1 MNWLSLN
8 SFDFNQIPVK
18 LSIFICGDSLNFQKI
33 FSFKSQHHIFLIYS
47 MQIKQILIWNQAHCS
62 FEASC
67 LILCIFNEIFTK
79 INNKFLNFY
88 YFCTFI
94 EGNAQIHMYFRSKVS
109 VISGFPFT
117 TSNRKL
123 NFPTKWQTNQTDVR
137 CTSKSV
143 VIEIT
148 RCKNVTIKMCEMFD
162 DWNIIT
168 HLFISEWNLTVSSW
182 LSTFQLVGDFPL
194 WNVVYSKLFWD
205 NCAS

>member
-1 MNWLSLN
+1 MKWT
-8 SFDFNQIPVK
+8 DFPWIHLILTVFQSNYPF
-18 LSIFICGDSLNFQKI
+18 SYRDSLNFHKI

-94 EGNAQIHMYFRSKVS
+94 EGNARIRIASI
-109 VISGFPFT
+109 ISEVTFI

-123 NFPTKWQTNQTDVR
+123 NFPTKWQKNQTDVR

-148 RCKNVTIKMCEMFD
+148 RCKNVMIKMCEMFD

-168 HLFISEWNLTVSSW
+168 HLFIPEWNLTVSS
-182 LSTFQLVGDFPL
+182 
-194 WNVVYSKLFWD
+194 
-205 NCAS
+205 